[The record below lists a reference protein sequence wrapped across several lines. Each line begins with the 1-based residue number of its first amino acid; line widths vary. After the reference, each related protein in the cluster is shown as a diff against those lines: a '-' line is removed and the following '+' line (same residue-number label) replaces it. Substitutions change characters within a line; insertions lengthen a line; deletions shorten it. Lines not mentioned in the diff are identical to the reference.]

1 MFAAKTDNFWLRII
15 YIISVIISGAVAFL
29 ILGPRPAGIEGS
41 LDVSVLP
48 IINATL
54 NGITTVLLIVG
65 YNLIRL
71 KKRQQ
76 HKNVMLSAFGT
87 STAFLISYVIYHW
100 FNSGPKI
107 YTGEWTTL
115 YYIVLISH
123 ILFAAIIVPLAL
135 ITLYRG
141 WNNHVGKHRKIARI
155 TLPLWLYVSVTGVI
169 IYFMLYW

>member
-1 MFAAKTDNFWLRII
+1 MIYVNMFTANTDNFWLRII
-15 YIISVIISGAVAFL
+15 YIVSVIISGAVAFL

-100 FNSGPKI
+100 FKSGPKL
-107 YTGEWTTL
+107 YTGDWL
-115 YYIVLISH
+115 SLIH
-123 ILFAAIIVPLAL
+123 I
-135 ITLYRG
+135 
-141 WNNHVGKHRKIARI
+141 
-155 TLPLWLYVSVTGVI
+155 
-169 IYFMLYW
+169 